1 MRTFETPEP
10 DEPDEWALWKR
21 RHESTRVP
29 GSVVREGRRYLKPSG
44 RHPRK
49 GFVHGGGMERIPRK
63 QRECDELLSLIAS
76 LEAQLAAES
85 NNGS

>member
-29 GSVVREGRRYLKPSG
+29 GSVVREGRRYLKPAG

-49 GFVHGGGMERIPRK
+49 GFVHGGGMVKTSRK
-63 QRECDELLSLIAS
+63 QREECNELLDLIAS
-76 LEAQLAAES
+76 LEAQIAVLEE
-85 NNGS
+85 